1 MLPIPT
7 IDYIPKILRE
17 RATLETVA
25 FTDKMDTDILAWFRD
40 IKNIDQLLDVD
51 QCPSNYLTLL
61 GNMLSASVQT
71 IDSDRTKR
79 QKIYSAIQT
88 HKRRGSW
95 VAHAKL
101 IIDAITGY
109 NAVRFITT
117 DEDDW
122 ILCGDGSLELGTSW
136 AILGGDGTAPYG
148 MTLVGDGTEVEIWGN
163 IYIDLHY
170 GIHTAVLSAS
180 QIEQIVADIARDIV
194 PAYVRVYLGYVP
206 TTGGFT
212 TYSGGIIT

>member
-7 IDYIPKILRE
+7 INYIPKILRE
-17 RATLETVA
+17 RATSETTA
-25 FTDKMDTDILAWFRD
+25 LTDKMDTDIFAWFND
-40 IKNIDQLLDVD
+40 TKNIDQLLDVD
-51 QCPSNYLTLL
+51 QCPSSYLVFL
-61 GNMLSASVQT
+61 GNMLSAGVQT

-122 ILCGDGSLELGTSW
+122 ILCGDGSLEVGTSW

-148 MTLVGDGTEVEIWGN
+148 MALVGDGTEVEIWGN

-180 QIEQIVADIARDIV
+180 QIEQIVTDISMDIV

-206 TTGGFT
+206 VTGGFT
-212 TYSGGIIT
+212 IYSGGIIT

>member
-7 IDYIPKILRE
+7 IDYIPKVFKD
-17 RATLETVA
+17 RATSETVS
-25 FTDKMDTDILAWFRD
+25 FTDEMDSHILEWFLD
-40 IKNIDQLLDVD
+40 VKNIEQLLDVD
-51 QCPSNYLTLL
+51 TCPSQFLIYL
-61 GNMLSASVQT
+61 GNMVNAGVQT
-71 IDSDRTKR
+71 IDSERTKR
-79 QKIYSAIQT
+79 QKIFSAVQT

-109 NAVRFITT
+109 NAVRYVIT
-117 DEDDW
+117 DSDDW
-122 ILCGDGSLELGTSW
+122 VLCGDGELEVGTDW

-148 MTLVGDGTEVEIWGN
+148 MALIGDGTEVEIWGN

-170 GIHTAVLSAS
+170 GVYTAVLSAD
-180 QIEQIVADIARDIV
+180 QIAQIVNDIAMDIV

-206 TTGGFT
+206 VSGGFT
-212 TYSGGIIT
+212 VYSGGVIT